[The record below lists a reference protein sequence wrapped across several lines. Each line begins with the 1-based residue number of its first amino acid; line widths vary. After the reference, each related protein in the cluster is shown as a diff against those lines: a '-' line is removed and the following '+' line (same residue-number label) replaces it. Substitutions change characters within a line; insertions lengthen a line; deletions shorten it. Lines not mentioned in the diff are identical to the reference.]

1 MKKAHQRQLDI
12 IQILYHDSKWHHFN
26 DIAKAVNASVYS
38 IREDITTIAT
48 TFNEFITISE
58 NKQTVRAEFRQD
70 ANLET
75 FRRYFLKET
84 VPLQFIEAL
93 FFNPFL
99 ELEDLAD
106 QILTSRSTVYR
117 FIPDL
122 NDTLQTNFGLELTT
136 KPLKIVGEER
146 QIRNFFT
153 LFFNTRY
160 HPLSW
165 PFSDLDESTIHNAIQ
180 LICDVLQLS
189 IPPAQLH
196 QLKYMVAISI
206 VRYQK
211 RQYLSPQY
219 LTKEVS
225 TTISRIHPYLEAS
238 QYADYFSRIVHQNID
253 QGTIY
258 DIFYPVLVT
267 SIDAESVNISQDH
280 QDLAELFKGLSTSLN
295 IEISEMNRFIHGL
308 INIFNNETVALVYQ
322 STKAIRANSFVDKI
336 EKTYPVLFNGLKEI
350 FYQFAVSKNVNI
362 STATLNQLIFYSVT
376 HWTNLINQL
385 HVEKTPINAVVI
397 SDISY
402 EHAQLIAE
410 NLKGYFENDLVVDTI
425 ENGSYNA
432 VISEDSPYE
441 IIVTSFDI
449 APIEGKY
456 VVNADPF
463 PDADTYTY
471 IQQIMNTIYDEH

>member
-12 IQILYHDSKWHHFN
+12 IQILYHDASWHHFN
-26 DIAKAVNASVYS
+26 DIAKAVDASVYS

-48 TFNEFITISE
+48 TFNDYIKISE

-122 NDTLQTNFGLELTT
+122 NDTLQENFGLELTT

-165 PFSDLDESTIHNAIQ
+165 PFDDLDESAIHKVIQ

-189 IPPAQLH
+189 VAPAQLH
-196 QLKYMVAISI
+196 QLKFMVAISI

-225 TTISRIHPYLEAS
+225 TTISRIHPYLDESPYAS
-238 QYADYFSRIVHQNID
+238 YFSSIIHQNID
-253 QGTIY
+253 QGTLY
-258 DIFYPVLVT
+258 DIFYPVLITAV
-267 SIDAESVNISQDH
+267 DADAVDSSQDH
-280 QDLAELFKGLSTSLN
+280 QSLTESFLSLSTSLN
-295 IEISEMNRFIHGL
+295 IDISNIDRFIHGL
-308 INIFNNETVALVYQ
+308 LNVFNNETVALVYQ
-322 STKAIRANSFVDKI
+322 STKAIRANTFVEKI
-336 EKTYPVLFNGLKEI
+336 EQTYPELYKGLTQI
-350 FYQFAVSKNVNI
+350 FYQFAVKKNTNI
-362 STATLNQLIFYSVT
+362 SEATLNQLVFYSVT
-376 HWTNLINQL
+376 HWPNLINQL
-385 HVEKTPINAVVI
+385 HVEKTPIKVVVI
-397 SDISY
+397 SDLSY
-402 EHAQLIAE
+402 EHARLIAE
-410 NLKGYFENDLVVDTI
+410 NLKGYFEDALTIDTI
-425 ENGSYNA
+425 ENGSYDS

-441 IIVTSFDI
+441 IIVTSFDLT
-449 APIEGKY
+449 PITGKY
-456 VVNADPF
+456 IVNADPF

-471 IQQIMNTIYDEH
+471 IQQIMNTIYEA